1 MLLWKKPMIEDVD
14 FQVIPSGKDESQWD
28 IRILKGEFVETV
40 IAFNKITLDEKNQEL
55 RFTFDIVFTPDPD
68 LTTENTG
75 LQTFAGSI
83 LYNLIEQGANDQS
96 RTNNS

>member
-1 MLLWKKPMIEDVD
+1 MIEDVD
-14 FQVIPSGKDESQWD
+14 FQVIPSARDESQWD
-28 IRILKGEFVETV
+28 IRILRGEFVETV
-40 IAFNKITLDEKNQEL
+40 IAFNKITVDEDYQGLK
-55 RFTFDIVFTPDPD
+55 FTFDIIFTPDPD
-68 LTTENTG
+68 LTVENTG